1 MTQTH
6 IEYDDFGEYAETID
20 LVPIA
25 ASQAGAQGDCLLTGD
40 RDLVR
45 AS

>member
-6 IEYDDFGEYAETID
+6 IEYDDFGEYVETLD
-20 LVPIA
+20 LVPVA
-25 ASQAGAQGDCLLTGD
+25 VSQAGGTGCGRLAGD
-40 RDLVR
+40 RDLVL